1 MAAPLHFDATTKGN
15 HHERDAIENA
25 KSESEYHLSGEAE
38 HGKLPCSS
46 QQLERRALWKL
57 DLTIIPIVAMFYFLS
72 FLDRSNLGNARIAG
86 LQKSL
91 HLSDNQYS
99 IALTVT
105 YIPYIMAEIPANLLL
120 KKLGPNYFLPGI
132 VTCWGLITTLQGFV
146 RSYSGL
152 IAVRFFL
159 GLVEGGMFPAIVLY
173 LSFFYTRRELQLRI
187 ALFFSSASLSGAFS
201 GLLAYGIIRL
211 DGRGDLAG
219 WSWIFI
225 IEGLFTFLWGVVS
238 FFIFPASIESSKY
251 LNHSEKALLK
261 ARLAKDRPMA
271 DETLERFSFTEVLA
285 SLKSPHV
292 LINCVSL
299 FMSGTV
305 LYSLAY
311 FQPTIVNSLG
321 YSASRSQLMSVP
333 PFVVA
338 FAVMLFT
345 AYISDKYCTRGLV
358 TSGCALMGMIG
369 FILFYVAAPDDT
381 SLKYASLF
389 ISLPGVYSTIPPLSA
404 WQSNN
409 SEGHYRR
416 ASSIALGFIASN
428 LGGILSTWIFPQS
441 EKPGYRTGTLVGVSF
456 CAGMILT
463 VACNLIWLRTANR
476 YKIVHREKLL
486 KDYPTHDHSQSLHPE
501 NTSVRKKAWADLG
514 DRHPDFKYTY

>member
-1 MAAPLHFDATTKGN
+1 MAHPFYSDATIKGN
-15 HHERDAIENA
+15 DPDTDPTDNIV
-25 KSESEYHLSGEAE
+25 KSAPEKQPAGHSED
-38 HGKLPCSS
+38 GKSTS
-46 QQLERRALWKL
+46 QLLERSALWKL
-57 DLTIIPIVAMFYFLS
+57 DLTVIPIVAMFYFLS

-86 LQKSL
+86 LQSSL
-91 HLSDNQYS
+91 HLSDHQYS

-152 IAVRFFL
+152 IAARFFL

-225 IEGLFTFLWGVVS
+225 IEGLFTFFWGLIS

-251 LNHSEKALLK
+251 LNPSEKAILK
-261 ARLAKDRPMA
+261 ARLLRDRPMA
-271 DETLERFSFTEVLA
+271 DDSLDCFSFAEVLA
-285 SLKSPHV
+285 AIKSPHV
-292 LINCVSL
+292 LINFVSL

-305 LYSLAY
+305 LYSQAY

-333 PFVVA
+333 PFVAA
-338 FAVMLFT
+338 FVVMLAT

-358 TSGCALMGMIG
+358 TIGCALTGMIG
-369 FILFYVAAPDDT
+369 FILFHVADQDQM
-381 SLKYASLF
+381 SLKYGSLF
-389 ISLPGVYSTIPPLSA
+389 ISLSGVYSTIPPLSA

-409 SEGHYRR
+409 SECHYRR
-416 ASSIALGFIASN
+416 GSSIALGFIASN

-441 EKPGYRTGTLVGVSF
+441 EKPGYRTGTLLSLAF
-456 CAGMILT
+456 CAGMIAT
-463 VACNLIWLRTANR
+463 VSCNLVWLKSANR
-476 YKIVHREKLL
+476 SKIVKREELL
-486 KDYPTHDHSQSLHPE
+486 KDYPNHDQKSHPE
-501 NTSVRKKAWADLG
+501 NKRIRQRAWADLG

>member
-1 MAAPLHFDATTKGN
+1 MAHPFHSEATIKGSN
-15 HHERDAIENA
+15 PVPDPNDI
-25 KSESEYHLSGEAE
+25 KSGSEKELAGQFED
-38 HGKLPCSS
+38 GKLSS
-46 QQLERRALWKL
+46 ERLERSALWKL
-57 DLTIIPIVAMFYFLS
+57 DLTVIPIVAMFYFLS

-86 LQKSL
+86 LQSSL
-91 HLSDNQYS
+91 GLTDHQYS

-105 YIPYIMAEIPANLLL
+105 YIPYIVAEIPANLLL

-152 IAVRFFL
+152 IAARFFL

-173 LSFFYTRRELQLRI
+173 LSFFYTRRELQIRI
-187 ALFFSSASLSGAFS
+187 ALFFSAASLSGAFS

-211 DGRGDLAG
+211 DGTGDLPG

-225 IEGLFTFLWGVVS
+225 IEGLFTFFWGVIS
-238 FFIFPASIESSKY
+238 FFIFPASIEANKY
-251 LNHSEKALLK
+251 LKPSEKAILK
-261 ARLAKDRPMA
+261 ARLARDRPMA
-271 DETLERFSFTEVLA
+271 DDALDRFSFAEVLA

-292 LINCVSL
+292 LLNVVSL

-305 LYSLAY
+305 LYSQAY

-321 YSASRSQLMSVP
+321 YSTSRSQLMSVP

-338 FAVMLFT
+338 FVVMIVT

-358 TSGCALMGMIG
+358 TIGCSLIGMIG
-369 FILFYVAAPDDT
+369 FILFHVAHEDQT
-381 SLKYASLF
+381 SLKYGSLF
-389 ISLPGVYSTIPPLSA
+389 ISLAGVYSTIPPLSA

-409 SEGHYRR
+409 SECHYRR

-428 LGGILSTWIFPQS
+428 LGGILSTWMFPQS
-441 EKPGYRTGTLVGVSF
+441 EKPGYRTGTLLSLAFCVGMV
-456 CAGMILT
+456 IT
-463 VACNLIWLRTANR
+463 VTCNLIWLKSANR
-476 YKIVHREKLL
+476 SKIINREKIL
-486 KDYPTHDHSQSLHPE
+486 KDYPTHDQLSHPE
-501 NTSVRKKAWADLG
+501 NTRVRQQAWADLG

>member
-1 MAAPLHFDATTKGN
+1 MANPLHSDAAIRFKENDPDPDPTEIESGS
-15 HHERDAIENA
+15 ERKTVGDLEDR
-25 KSESEYHLSGEAE
+25 ELDR
-38 HGKLPCSS
+38 
-46 QQLERRALWKL
+46 QRLERRALWKL
-57 DLTIIPIVAMFYFLS
+57 DLTVIPIVAMFYFLS

-86 LQKSL
+86 LQSSL
-91 HLSDNQYS
+91 RLSDHQYS

-105 YIPYIMAEIPANLLL
+105 YIPYIIAEIPANLLL

-146 RSYSGL
+146 RNYSGL
-152 IAVRFFL
+152 IAARFFL

-201 GLLAYGIIRL
+201 GLLAYGIVRL
-211 DGRGDLAG
+211 DGTGDLAG

-225 IEGLFTFLWGVVS
+225 IEGLFTFFWGVLS
-238 FFIFPASIESSKY
+238 FFIFPASIDKSRY
-251 LNHSEKALLK
+251 LTANEKATLK
-261 ARLAKDRPMA
+261 TRLVRDRPMVD
-271 DETLERFSFTEVLA
+271 DELERFSLTELLA

-305 LYSLAY
+305 LYSQAY

-338 FAVMLFT
+338 FVVMLAT
-345 AYISDKYCTRGLV
+345 AYISDKYCSRGFV
-358 TSGCALMGMIG
+358 TIGCAFAGMIG
-369 FILFYVAAPDDT
+369 FILFHIADEDQM
-381 SLKYASLF
+381 SLKYGSLF
-389 ISLPGVYSTIPPLSA
+389 ISLSGVYSTIPPLSA

-409 SEGHYRR
+409 SECHYRR

-441 EKPGYRTGTLVGVSF
+441 EKPGYRTGTLIGLSF
-456 CAGMILT
+456 CAGMIAT
-463 VACNLIWLRTANR
+463 VSCNLIWLKSANR
-476 YKIVHREKLL
+476 SKVAEREKLL
-486 KDYPTHDHSQSLHPE
+486 KDYPNHDQCSHPD
-501 NTSVRKKAWADLG
+501 NKRACRQAWTDLG